1 MKFGFKLGKKD
12 KEAVEEQPATEAAV
26 DDLPVEEILATVEP
40 VKPHAPLQ
48 ELTLEAVENTSGE
61 ENPEQALDP
70 AAPEEEGEPVKL
82 AEVRINPDA
91 VVPPS
96 PPPIATHAPPAAHAP
111 AAAPPPSPLPAAPA
125 GKDGEKK
132 KDALDLGASIGNIFT
147 DLEEEENPLVNLIKV
162 LPDVAATELIDDLKE
177 INDIIKDWQKK

>member
-1 MKFGFKLGKKD
+1 MKFGFKLGKKE
-12 KEAVEEQPATEAAV
+12 KEAVEELPVAEEAIDV
-26 DDLPVEEILATVEP
+26 QPVEELIATAEP

-48 ELTLEAVENTSGE
+48 ELTLDVENPGE
-61 ENPEQALDP
+61 NNPEEALEP
-70 AAPEEEGEPVKL
+70 ATPEEEAETIKL

-91 VVPPS
+91 AVPPPPPPPS
-96 PPPIATHAPPAAHAP
+96 PLAPTHTAT
-111 AAAPPPSPLPAAPA
+111 AAPPPSPIPAASP

-132 KDALDLGASIGNIFT
+132 KDSLDLGASIGNIFN
-147 DLEEEENPLVNLIKV
+147 DLEEEENPLANLIKA